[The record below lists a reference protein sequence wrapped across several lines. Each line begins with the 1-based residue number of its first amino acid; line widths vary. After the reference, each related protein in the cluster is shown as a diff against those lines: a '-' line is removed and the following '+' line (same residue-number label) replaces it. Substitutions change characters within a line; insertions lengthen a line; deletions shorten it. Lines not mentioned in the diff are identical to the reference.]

1 MSLTSEKS
9 RPLVAAEEEDK
20 ISRSVLI
27 WLNTF
32 PGIPEL
38 VKDWNPAAPI
48 NFEFL
53 KDNKASMAL
62 STIQAPYILERYIVG
77 GYKAEYQF
85 KVIYRIIPGMTTSPD
100 KRLKADELL
109 DSLGDWASQGT
120 PDLGP
125 DIQAL
130 RVEATTRSSLFA
142 MYENGDEDHQI
153 LMKMTYEVSETD
165 NPWFK

>member
-1 MSLTSEKS
+1 MSLTNDKP

-20 ISRSVLI
+20 ISRNVLI

-32 PGIPEL
+32 QDIPED
-38 VKDWNPAAPI
+38 VVEGNPMTPI

-53 KDNKASMAL
+53 VSNRPCMAL
-62 STIQAPYILERYIVG
+62 STIQAPYIVERYIVG

-85 KVIYRIIPGMTTSPD
+85 KLIYRIILGNTTGPD

-109 DSLGDWASQGT
+109 DRFGDWASQRN
-120 PDLGP
+120 PDLGAG
-125 DIQAL
+125 IRAL

-153 LMKMTYEVSETD
+153 LMKLTYEVT
-165 NPWFK
+165 